1 MAVHEIVTATST
13 EEESLSLLLKL
24 EDYLEFE
31 HVFTVFKVFH
41 RISHACVVDASV
53 SMSLPSLTNSRTRFL
68 LGK

>member
-31 HVFTVFKVFH
+31 HVFTVFKEFR

-53 SMSLPSLTNSRTRFL
+53 SMSLPSLTNSCLYRL
-68 LGK
+68 